1 MAQNYANLTATET
14 WRDLVATYPAMANAA
29 SFVQNSGPGA
39 LVVQFTSS
47 GSAPAANS
55 TDGIVLNATNSA
67 IALGT
72 AAHIWVRAL
81 NDACTV
87 RCGLTD

>member
-29 SFVQNSGPGA
+29 SLVQNSGPGA
-39 LVVQFTSS
+39 LLVQFTSS
-47 GSAPAANS
+47 GSAPSASNVDGSLLDTIYNS
-55 TDGIVLNATNSA
+55 VAD
-67 IALGT
+67 GT

-81 NDACTV
+81 NGACTV
-87 RCGLTD
+87 RCGLKD